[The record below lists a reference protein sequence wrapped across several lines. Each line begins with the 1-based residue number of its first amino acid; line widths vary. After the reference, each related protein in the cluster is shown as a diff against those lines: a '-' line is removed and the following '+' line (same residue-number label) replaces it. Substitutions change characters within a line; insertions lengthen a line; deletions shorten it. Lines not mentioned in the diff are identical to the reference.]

1 MMRMGV
7 VGCGSVVQQYHLPAL
22 AGLPG
27 ASLAGLADVNPA
39 VLEQARAQW
48 PAPQAVADYRE
59 LRDLDAVLIA
69 SPHLLHAPMCE
80 HFLGQGVHVLVE
92 KPMVTRAAEA
102 EKLVALAAER
112 KMVFA
117 VGVFRRYYPS
127 SLLIRSL
134 IQQDWLEGV
143 EEIDAEEGGPY
154 DWELQS
160 RYLLDRGLAGGGVLI
175 DTGSHLLD
183 RLLWWFPGAQFR
195 LERYVDDSA
204 RGVEADSEIR
214 LGLNWRGREIP
225 CRVELSRT
233 RALRNTIRLRLRK
246 GWIEVG
252 SNVPNG
258 FQWGAEGLAGEDSPC
273 ARLWMQC
280 GSPADAP
287 IPPQEYFRRQLADF
301 VRAVET
307 GVPPLNN
314 AAGNLP
320 PVRLIE
326 ECYARRQPLPEPWN
340 ESARCSGGGAV

>member
-22 AGLPG
+22 AGV
-27 ASLAGLADVNPA
+27 ADVFLAGLADVNPA
-39 VLEQARAQW
+39 VLEQARSRW

-59 LRDLDAVLIA
+59 LRDLDAVMIA
-69 SPHLLHAPMCE
+69 SPHSLHAPMCA
-80 HFLGQGVHVLVE
+80 HFLEQGVHVLVE
-92 KPMVTRAAEA
+92 KPMTTRAAEA
-102 EKLVALAAER
+102 EQLVALAAER
-112 KMVFA
+112 KSVFA

-127 SLLIRSL
+127 SALIRSL
-134 IQQDWLEGV
+134 IQREWLDGV
-143 EEIDAEEGGPY
+143 VEIDAEEGGPY

-183 RLLWWFPGAQFR
+183 RLLWWFAGAQVR
-195 LERYVDDSA
+195 LERSVDDSA
-204 RGVEADSEIR
+204 RGVEADAEIR
-214 LGLNWRGREIP
+214 LKLDWRGREIP

-233 RALRNTIRLRLRK
+233 RALRNTIRLRMRK
-246 GWIEVG
+246 GWIEVV

-258 FQWGAEGLAGEDSPC
+258 FHWGAEGLAGGE
-273 ARLWMQC
+273 AAAGRLWMQC

-301 VRAVET
+301 VRAAAT
-307 GVPPLNN
+307 GAPPLND

-320 PVRLIE
+320 TVRLIE
-326 ECYARRQPLPEPWN
+326 ECYARREPLPEPWN
-340 ESARCSGGGAV
+340 ASPVPAEGGAA

>member
-22 AGLPG
+22 AGLPDV
-27 ASLAGLADVNPA
+27 SLAGLADVDAA
-39 VLEQARAQW
+39 VLEQVRARW
-48 PAPQAVADYRE
+48 SAPQAVADYRE

-69 SPHLLHAPMCE
+69 SPHSLHAPMCA
-80 HFLGQGVHVLVE
+80 HFLERGVHVLVE
-92 KPMVTRAAEA
+92 KPMVTRVEEA
-102 EKLVALAAER
+102 ENLVALAAAR
-112 KMVFA
+112 KAVFA

-127 SLLIRSL
+127 SGLIRSL
-134 IQQDWLEGV
+134 IQQDWLGGV

-160 RYLLDRGLAGGGVLI
+160 RYLLDRRLAGGGVLI

-183 RLLWWFPGAQFR
+183 RLLWWFPGARTR
-195 LERYVDDSA
+195 LERYADDSA
-204 RGVEADSEIR
+204 RGVEADAEIH
-214 LGLNWRGREIP
+214 LKLDGRGREIP

-233 RALRNTIRLRLRK
+233 RALRNTIRLRFRQ

-252 SNVPNG
+252 ANVPNG
-258 FQWGAEGLAGEDSPC
+258 FHWGAEGLAAAETSA

-280 GSPADAP
+280 GSPAEAP

-301 VRAVET
+301 VQAA
-307 GVPPLNN
+307 GGGAPPLND

-320 PVRLIE
+320 TVRLIE
-326 ECYARRQPLPEPWN
+326 ECYARREPLPEPWN
-340 ESARCSGGGAV
+340 ASPVRSAGGAA